1 MAVKIRHAGRYRTI
15 AMALMRHGFGYMVEE
30 LGLNHLLSLP
40 RRMMTHETH
49 AALTIGERIRRV
61 LEDLGPTFVKLGQL
75 ASTRSDLLPEP
86 IIAELVKLQD
96 SVPPFPAETARSIV
110 EQELDQPLH
119 DVFESFENTPIA
131 AASIGQVHRAVL
143 HGGVSVAVK
152 IQRPG
157 VTRTMHRDLEILQDL
172 SLLAEKKL
180 DWAKQYGLARMTE
193 EFSRSL
199 LAELDYAQEG
209 RNAERIAAQQ
219 PDQAKGKVAIPAIYW
234 DFSSARVLTM
244 EYVSGITLN
253 RREEL
258 LARGL
263 KLKTVAQQLVEMMLD
278 QIFIHGFFHA
288 DPHPGNVMLL
298 DNGKLALIDFGMV
311 GRLSEEMKDSLSAL
325 IIALMRRNTDSM
337 VRAILRLGVIPE
349 DADRAALRDDMDRL
363 RESYYD
369 IPFNQVSIG
378 KALNDL
384 FGIARKHRLVI
395 PPDLAML
402 GKTMLTLEGVVAN
415 LDPSFS
421 IVQMAE
427 PFGRQLLK
435 QRFSGSRVQRKLLGG
450 IADLAESLVEL
461 PSQARQLS
469 ALISSGKLK
478 VEVGL
483 PELKNL
489 EHKFSRVG
497 NRLSFSIVLLAFSII
512 MAGLIIGT
520 SLRGA
525 PSLLWDFPTVEIGSV
540 IALLMV
546 IWLLLSI
553 FKSGRF

>member
-1 MAVKIRHAGRYRTI
+1 
-15 AMALMRHGFGYMVEE
+15 MALMRHGFGYMVEE
-30 LGLNHLLSLP
+30 LGLYHLLSLP
-40 RRMMTHETH
+40 RRIMTQEVHTS
-49 AALTIGERIRRV
+49 LTLGERIRRV

-96 SVPPFPAETARSIV
+96 SVPPFSAETARSIV
-110 EQELDQPLH
+110 EQELDQPL
-119 DVFESFENTPIA
+119 DEIFEKFENTPIA

-143 HGGVSVAVK
+143 HGGQSVAVK

-157 VTRTMHRDLEILQDL
+157 VTRTMNRDLEILQDL
-172 SLLAEKKL
+172 SSLAERKL
-180 DWAKQYGLARMTE
+180 DWAKQYGLTRMVA

-219 PDQAKGKVAIPAIYW
+219 PEQAKVAIPAIYW

-244 EYVSGITLN
+244 EYVEGITLN

-258 LARGL
+258 LERGI
-263 KLKTVAQQLVEMMLD
+263 KLKKVAQQLVEMMLD

-325 IIALMRRNTDSM
+325 VIALMRRNTDSM

-349 DADRAALRDDMDRL
+349 NADRAALRDDMDRL

-384 FGIARKHRLVI
+384 FAVARKHRLVI

-427 PFGRQLLK
+427 PFGRQLVK

-450 IADLAESLVEL
+450 VADLAESLVEL
-461 PSQARQLS
+461 PAQVRQLS
-469 ALISSGKLK
+469 ALLGSGKLK

-512 MAGLIIGT
+512 MAGLIIGS
-520 SLRGA
+520 SLRGE

-546 IWLLLSI
+546 VWLLLSI